1 MPNRTPTLP
10 HTLTVATAGRRVAC
24 LALLAGLA
32 LAPLAQ
38 AATPGLAF
46 PHPAPAD
53 AKARLQTVSNDVI
66 GVMAQLVGIQGNLLL
81 GHLLRQEGAA
91 GGGAAQF
98 EEAWKTDFPQIR
110 EALAQAGAPDLEPLL
125 AALAQGP
132 TDETYI
138 DALTGLKR
146 AKEALAPTEQ
156 DLLHALILNAEE
168 ALAQLDP
175 SGTTAVPQYQ
185 KAWSL
190 LMAARGEL
198 DLLVFSRDPAVKQ
211 QATKM
216 ALAFD
221 DVVMFA
227 PDPAARGPVAFDPAL
242 VSNLIATLKGQ
253 IQSL

>member
-1 MPNRTPTLP
+1 MPSQIPTLP
-10 HTLTVATAGRRVAC
+10 HTLTPATAGSRMTI
-24 LALLAGLA
+24 LALIAGLA
-32 LAPLAQ
+32 SAPLAE
-38 AATPGLAF
+38 AATPGRGL
-46 PHPAPAD
+46 PRLPAEGAE
-53 AKARLQTVSNDVI
+53 ARLRVVSNDVAS
-66 GVMAQLVGIQGNLLL
+66 VMAQLVGIQGDLLL

-98 EEAWKTDFPQIR
+98 EEAWKTDFPLIR
-110 EALAQAGAPDLEPLL
+110 EALAQAGAPDLDPLL
-125 AALAQGP
+125 AALAQGG
-132 TDETYI
+132 TDEAYI
-138 DALTGLKR
+138 AALTGLKK